1 MAGQSTDHDLGE
13 GGLALWTELAP
24 GGQAGP
30 GELTIIV
37 EACRIKDRLDKMHRL
52 LAGDANDWLELQ
64 EVKGHEGIAEI
75 VIDKSLSEARQ
86 QALALKGLL
95 AELRQMRG
103 GKLARASAGGSKSD
117 DLAAK
122 RAERL
127 AKAQS
132 PQRP

>member
-1 MAGQSTDHDLGE
+1 
-13 GGLALWTELAP
+13 
-24 GGQAGP
+24 
-30 GELTIIV
+30 
-37 EACRIKDRLDKMHRL
+37 MHRL

>member
-1 MAGQSTDHDLGE
+1 MPGQSPVDDLDE
-13 GGLALWTELAP
+13 GGRALWTELAP
-24 GGQAGP
+24 HGQAGP
-30 GELTIIV
+30 GELTIII
-37 EACRIKDRLDKMHRL
+37 EACRIRDRLDKMARL
-52 LAGDANDWLELQ
+52 LRGDAQDWLELQ
-64 EVKGHEGIAEI
+64 EIKGHEGIAEI

-103 GKLARASAGGSKSD
+103 GKLGRSSSGGSIAD

-122 RAERL
+122 RAQRQ
-127 AKAQS
+127 AGAQG

>member
-1 MAGQSTDHDLGE
+1 MPGQSPDHDLAE
-13 GGLALWTELAP
+13 GGRALWTELAP

-30 GELTIIV
+30 GELTIII
-37 EACRIKDRLDKMHRL
+37 EACRIRDRLDKLNRL
-52 LAGDANDWLELQ
+52 LTGDANDWLELQ

-103 GKLARASAGGSKSD
+103 GKLARASTGGSKSD

-127 AKAQS
+127 AKAQG

>member
-1 MAGQSTDHDLGE
+1 VAAPEDLAE
-13 GGLALWTELAP
+13 GGRALWAELAP

-30 GELTIIV
+30 GELSVIT
-37 EACRIKDRLDKMHRL
+37 EACRIRDRLDKLNRL
-52 LAGDANDWLELQ
+52 LTGDANDWLELQ

-75 VIDKSLSEARQ
+75 IIDKSLSEARQ

-103 GKLARASAGGSKSD
+103 GKLGRASSGGSIAD

-122 RAERL
+122 RAERQ
-127 AKAQS
+127 ARAAS